1 MIVDYFHE
9 RIFKGEKMDINEK
22 EIEERIKKY
31 LDDIL
36 SKEDPDVLNIYKKF
50 FKKYTPFSKRG
61 YLSAYLLKNANF
73 QNNTHKRSRYKM
85 PDPHKTTLFVSV
97 GRNIKVSPKDLVKLF
112 QSRLDLE
119 KNIEAKSLLLI
130 MQKSEKTKKVLKN
143 KV

>member
-50 FKKYTPFSKRG
+50 F
-61 YLSAYLLKNANF
+61 
-73 QNNTHKRSRYKM
+73 
-85 PDPHKTTLFVSV
+85 
-97 GRNIKVSPKDLVKLF
+97 
-112 QSRLDLE
+112 
-119 KNIEAKSLLLI
+119 
-130 MQKSEKTKKVLKN
+130 
-143 KV
+143 